1 MILAGDIGGTST
13 RLAQFQ
19 IQGGRLVPLTPP
31 QKFPSGQHKGL
42 DEIVEAFVAA
52 QKAAGQNLPI
62 QHAAFGIAGPVRD
75 GKVHASNLPW
85 MVNAAQLAVELGLPT
100 QNVHLLN
107 DLEANAH
114 GIPALGPNDF
124 VTLNTGSAD
133 PRGNAAII
141 SAGTGLGEA
150 GIYFDGCHV
159 HPFAGE
165 GGHADFAPQDP
176 LEAELL
182 LHLKEK
188 FVQGSGGHVSC
199 ERVLSG
205 PGLRNIYE
213 FLRDT
218 GRGRQTPELAAAIAA
233 GDPAA
238 AIAKA
243 ALDGSSPLCVQ
254 ALEMFVSFYGAEA
267 GNLAL
272 KMLATRGV
280 YIGGGIAPRIIGKMH
295 GPRFLEAFCNKGRLK
310 PLMQLIPIQVI
321 MNDLAALFGAA
332 RYAAEQAKLLS
343 PWPGEVG

>member
-19 IQGGRLVPLTPP
+19 IQGGKLVPLSPP

-52 QKAAGQNLPI
+52 QKLAGQNQPI
-62 QHAAFGIAGPVRD
+62 EHAAFGIAGPVRD
-75 GKVHASNLPW
+75 GIAHPSNLPW
-85 MVNAAQLAVELGLPT
+85 LVNAAQLAVELGIPT

-124 VTLNTGSAD
+124 VTLNAGHAD
-133 PRGNAAII
+133 RRGNGAII

-150 GIYFDGCHV
+150 GIFFDGKNLY
-159 HPFAGE
+159 PFACE
-165 GGHADFAPQDP
+165 GGHADFAPRDE
-176 LEAELL
+176 LETELL

-188 FVQGSGGHVSC
+188 FVQGSGGHVSA

-218 GRGRQTPELAAAIAA
+218 GRGKQSSELAAAIAT
-233 GDPAA
+233 GDPSA
-238 AIAKA
+238 AISKA

-254 ALEMFVSFYGAEA
+254 AMDMFVSIYGAEG

-280 YIGGGIAPRIIGKMH
+280 YIGGGIAPRIIGKLH
-295 GPRFLEAFCNKGRLK
+295 DPRFLDSFCNKGRLK
-310 PLMQLIPIQVI
+310 PLLHMIPICVI
-321 MNDLAALFGAA
+321 MNDLTALFGAA
-332 RYAAEQAKLLS
+332 RYAAVRANLMLS
-343 PWPGEVG
+343 WTG

>member
-19 IQGGRLVPLTPP
+19 IQGGKLVPLAPP

-52 QKAAGQNLPI
+52 QKAAGQNQPI

-75 GKVHASNLPW
+75 GIAHPSNLPW
-85 MVNAAQLAVELGLPT
+85 LVNAAQLAVELGIPT

-124 VTLNTGSAD
+124 VTLNAGKAD
-133 PRGNAAII
+133 SRGNGAII

-150 GIYFDGCHV
+150 GIFFDGKHL
-159 HPFAGE
+159 HPFACE
-165 GGHADFAPQDP
+165 GGHADFAPRAE
-176 LEAELL
+176 LETELL

-188 FVQGSGGHVSC
+188 FVQGSGGHVSA

-218 GRGRQTPELAAAIAA
+218 GRGKQSSELAAAIAA
-233 GDPAA
+233 GDPSA
-238 AIAKA
+238 AISKA

-254 ALEMFVSFYGAEA
+254 AMDMFVSIYGAEA

-280 YIGGGIAPRIIGKMH
+280 YIGGGIAPRIIGKLH
-295 GPRFLEAFCNKGRLK
+295 DPRFLEAFYSKGRLK
-310 PLMQLIPIQVI
+310 PLLQLIPIQVI
-321 MNDLAALFGAA
+321 MNDLTALFGSARFAA
-332 RYAAEQAKLLS
+332 VQAKLL
-343 PWPGEVG
+343 PAWQG

>member
-13 RLAQFQ
+13 RLAQFEVKS
-19 IQGGRLVPLTPP
+19 GKLVPLSPP
-31 QKFPSGQHKGL
+31 QKFTSAKFKGL
-42 DEIVEAFVAA
+42 DEIVEVFVAA
-52 QKAAGQNLPI
+52 QRAAGLTQPI

-75 GKVHASNLPW
+75 GIAHPSNLHW
-85 MVNAAQLAVELGLPT
+85 LVNAAQLAVELGIPKEKI
-100 QNVHLLN
+100 HLLN

-124 VTLNTGSAD
+124 VTLNAGQPD

-150 GIYFDGCHV
+150 GIYFDGQSL
-159 HPFAGE
+159 HPFASE
-165 GGHADFAPQDP
+165 GGHGDFAPRDE
-176 LEAELL
+176 LETELL

-188 FVQGSGGHVSC
+188 FSQSSGGHVSA

-213 FLRDT
+213 FFRDT
-218 GRGRQTPELAAAIAA
+218 GRGKESPELAAAIAA
-233 GDPAA
+233 GDPSA
-238 AIAKA
+238 AISKA

-254 ALEMFVSFYGAEA
+254 AMDLFVSIYGAEA

-280 YIGGGIAPRIIGKMH
+280 YIGGGIAPRIIGKLH
-295 GPRFLEAFCNKGRLK
+295 EPRFLEAFCAKGRLK
-310 PLMQLIPIQVI
+310 PLMQAMPIQVI
-321 MNDLAALFGAA
+321 MNDLTALFGSARFAA
-332 RYAAEQAKLLS
+332 VEAKLIP
-343 PWPGEVG
+343 PWGG